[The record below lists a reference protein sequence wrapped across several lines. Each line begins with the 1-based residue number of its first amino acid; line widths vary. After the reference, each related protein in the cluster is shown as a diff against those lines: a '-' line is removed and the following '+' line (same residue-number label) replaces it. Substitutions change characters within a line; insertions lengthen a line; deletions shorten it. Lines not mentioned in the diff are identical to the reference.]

1 MDAFYDFILWV
12 VLTSTCQRT
21 CSCEKMSR
29 ARLLLDIIETD
40 HPKIRPV
47 FMNKKPTL
55 VYVWCHS
62 ASSTDP
68 RVRCAS
74 TSGVSRV
81 TDAVHNYSSCPVV
94 FGVDDLASTR
104 PSRHL
109 LCFHWIR
116 HYGRN
121 NMLNHDSH
129 DLFRSRWFYMYE
141 RSELCWWSTGFVT
154 SWKVSHYVVHTTLI
168 ILTPVRG

>member
-104 PSRHL
+104 PSRHVFTEYVIML
-109 LCFHWIR
+109 ETICSIMILMTCSGHAGSTCMRGPSCVDGRPASLR
-116 HYGRN
+116 HEKSPI
-121 NMLNHDSH
+121 ML
-129 DLFRSRWFYMYE
+129 F
-141 RSELCWWSTGFVT
+141 
-154 SWKVSHYVVHTTLI
+154 
-168 ILTPVRG
+168 TPR